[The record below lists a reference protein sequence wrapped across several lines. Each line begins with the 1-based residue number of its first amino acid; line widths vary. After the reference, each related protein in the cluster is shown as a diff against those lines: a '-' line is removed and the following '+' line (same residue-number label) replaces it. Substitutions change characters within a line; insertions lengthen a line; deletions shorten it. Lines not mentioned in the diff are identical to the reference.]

1 MIQPN
6 PDRSDED
13 LPEPPQV
20 RRLRRLVSLLMLVM
34 ISAMVVVAVTMVIR
48 LGNLG
53 SAGEGASTVGPVDAQ
68 RFNLPAGAEVVAVGQ
83 GAGGVLLVTRDAS
96 GAEMLR
102 VMDPASG
109 AQISATPIIRE

>member
-1 MIQPN
+1 MTQPN
-6 PDRSDED
+6 RDRSEED

-20 RRLRRLVSLLMLVM
+20 RRLRRLVSLLMVVM
-34 ISAMVVVAVTMVIR
+34 IGAMVVVVVTMVIR

-53 SAGEGASTVGPVDAQ
+53 SAGEVAPVWVTAE

-83 GAGGVLLVTRDAS
+83 GAAAVLLVTRDAS

-109 AQISATPIIRE
+109 AEISAPPIIRE